1 VPDAPSN
8 HLTVIT
14 DAQSLLRRDAVVYRA
29 VTSAEV
35 ELIVRDA
42 TLIKELRVLVDSPA
56 EAD

>member
-1 VPDAPSN
+1 VPDAPSH
-8 HLTVIT
+8 HLTVIA
-14 DAQSLLRRDAVVYRA
+14 DAQSLLRGDAVVYRG

-42 TLIKELRVLVDSPA
+42 TLIGELRVLVDLPA